1 LRVTDACGNATIN
14 DASILP
20 LGNTIVKASS
30 DCFYNNISL
39 MVDTIPNAAY
49 SWFKKNSPTDS
60 TLIAS
65 SQTYSIAYLLPADTG
80 TYVSVVSVN
89 SGCLTKIST
98 FTVTGACG
106 GALLAT
112 NSLSFTG
119 SLQTDNI
126 QLKWTTAK
134 AYDASAFVIEKSI
147 DGYNYKVLGTVNVSA
162 RNSVA
167 SSQYLFSDVNAVAG
181 SNFYRLR
188 IIRQDGTITYSNIVD
203 ISKKGAVSVSV
214 MPNPVADAFTIRFQ
228 PLAATNY
235 NVMLLSADGKV
246 VFSSN
251 YTINPGEAKTI
262 QRPGA
267 LASGIYYLAVVNKST
282 NEKDII
288 KLFFK

>member
-1 LRVTDACGNATIN
+1 
-14 DASILP
+14 
-20 LGNTIVKASS
+20 
-30 DCFYNNISL
+30 
-39 MVDTIPNAAY
+39 
-49 SWFKKNSPTDS
+49 
-60 TLIAS
+60 
-65 SQTYSIAYLLPADTG
+65 
-80 TYVSVVSVN
+80 
-89 SGCLTKIST
+89 
-98 FTVTGACG
+98 
-106 GALLAT
+106 
-112 NSLSFTG
+112 
-119 SLQTDNI
+119 
-126 QLKWTTAK
+126 
-134 AYDASAFVIEKSI
+134 
-147 DGYNYKVLGTVNVSA
+147 VSA
-162 RNSVA
+162 RNGVA
-167 SSQYLFSDVNAVAG
+167 SSQYLFSDVNAIAG